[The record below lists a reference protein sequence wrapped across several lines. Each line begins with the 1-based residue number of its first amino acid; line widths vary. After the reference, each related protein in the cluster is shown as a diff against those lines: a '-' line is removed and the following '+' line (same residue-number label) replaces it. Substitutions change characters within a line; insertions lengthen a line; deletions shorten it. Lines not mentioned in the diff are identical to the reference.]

1 VFRGKSIAS
10 YALGTPELMAWLD
23 RNPLVEFQSIEQV
36 LDPVQIGRNPDFVV
50 VDSARKVDLFGR
62 MAFSAGKGD
71 IISGPGQTADLFTGA
86 EISRGGRTVI
96 GLPSRDSKGNPNI
109 MVMLRNLR
117 NQFHMRE
124 SIDVV
129 VTEYG
134 IANLKW
140 RTIRE
145 RAQALIDIAHPNDKE
160 KLVQQA
166 KEKKILFSD
175 RRTHLQ
181 RRIEGQVQS
190 H

>member
-145 RAQALIDIAHPNDKE
+145 RAQALIDIAHPNDKISNGC
-160 KLVQQA
+160 L
-166 KEKKILFSD
+166 S
-175 RRTHLQ
+175 RTHLQ